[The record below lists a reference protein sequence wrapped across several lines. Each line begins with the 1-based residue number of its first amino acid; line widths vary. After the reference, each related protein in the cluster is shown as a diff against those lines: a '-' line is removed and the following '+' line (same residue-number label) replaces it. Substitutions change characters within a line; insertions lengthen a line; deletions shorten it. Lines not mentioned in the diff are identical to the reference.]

1 MNNKKYFGIRNISN
15 FLPEEVK
22 KLLKKRGFFQLEL
35 LKNWEEIIGPKYSK
49 YTLPIKVK
57 LTNNQNGENSST
69 LIMKVDP
76 SIGFGV
82 QHDMNKIMQKINS
95 FFGYEA
101 VTKITII
108 QDQFE
113 KKIESNNNNDLKS
126 NIKKQTKTYNK
137 LDAYPELKKNFEKI
151 AEKIIKN

>member
-1 MNNKKYFGIRNISN
+1 
-15 FLPEEVK
+15 
-22 KLLKKRGFFQLEL
+22 
-35 LKNWEEIIGPKYSK
+35 
-49 YTLPIKVK
+49 
-57 LTNNQNGENSST
+57 
-69 LIMKVDP
+69 MKVDP

-126 NIKKQTKTYNK
+126 NIKKHSKTYNK
-137 LDAYPELKKNFEKI
+137 LDDYPELKKNFEKI